1 VRVFKWNDGSK
12 NQHNERGAA
21 QMIDFMAILIT
32 ASMGICA
39 AFLFIEANHAR
50 LRRRGP
56 RRVEQH
62 NRDTYPRVY

>member
-1 VRVFKWNDGSK
+1 MADL
-12 NQHNERGAA
+12 
-21 QMIDFMAILIT
+21 MAILIT

-62 NRDTYPRVY
+62 NRDKYPRVY